1 MLFDRFNVLVENI
14 TIILVAWNQNNTFSY
29 KQFNTHWLVCSF
41 WLVLQF
47 QWNEI
52 YVASH
57 QVQFFLF
64 IIVLF
69 YSQRQKCDLVFLQI
83 FVFRTSH
90 KVSLGA
96 IFFCKS
102 SMNRRK
108 LSFLW
113 CSHLTYEVAI
123 KNVHQGDMI
132 KYPNWCWIDVY
143 AQLGEISSLHK

>member
-14 TIILVAWNQNNTFSY
+14 TIILVVWNQNNTFSH

-47 QWNEI
+47 QWNRI

-69 YSQRQKCDLVFLQI
+69 YSQWQKCDLAFLQI
-83 FVFRTSH
+83 FFFRTSH
-90 KVSLGA
+90 KTSLGA
-96 IFFCKS
+96 IYFCKS

-108 LSFLW
+108 LSFLQ

-132 KYPNWCWIDVY
+132 KYRNWCWIDVY